1 MFRKISEQLGFTEQE
16 IKVIVF
22 LLTTLSIGFG
32 YKLITEPDAD
42 FTLKVFD
49 YSLQDSLFASAGITH
64 VDVNIQP
71 PQIELTDKKVD
82 YKQEVLDFNARN
94 FEKSEPKKI
103 PAEKSINLNKAG
115 IDELMMLPGIGIKTA
130 ELILEYRKIN
140 GNFKKLE
147 DIKNVKGIGPA
158 KFGKILKYI
167 FIE

>member
-1 MFRKISEQLGFTEQE
+1 MFRKISEQVGFTEQE
-16 IKVIVF
+16 IKVILF
-22 LLTTLSIGFG
+22 LLVTLSIGFG
-32 YKLITEPDAD
+32 YKMITDTGSEIVQ
-42 FTLKVFD
+42 KEFD
-49 YSLQDSLFASAGITH
+49 YSLEDSLFAAAGITH
-64 VDVNIQP
+64 VDVNLQL
-71 PQIELTDKKVD
+71 PQTELTDKKVD

-103 PAEKSINLNKAG
+103 PAEKSINLNEAG
-115 IDELMMLPGIGIKTA
+115 VDELMMLPGIGIKTA

-147 DIKNVKGIGPA
+147 DIKNVKGIGPT